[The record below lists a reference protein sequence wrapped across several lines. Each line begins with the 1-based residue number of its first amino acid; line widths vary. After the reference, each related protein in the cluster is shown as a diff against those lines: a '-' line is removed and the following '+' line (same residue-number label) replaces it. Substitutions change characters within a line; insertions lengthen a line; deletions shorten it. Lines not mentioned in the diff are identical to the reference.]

1 MIPPKFS
8 IKHYLLLYV
17 AILYVFMYKFAILFF
32 FSFSSLINVF
42 IAVSTAVV
50 SPKKANVVICC
61 GQLPLISTGKTLL
74 VLNARSA

>member
-32 FSFSSLINVF
+32 FSFSSFSLVSANAALSVMADR
-42 IAVSTAVV
+42 IAVN
-50 SPKKANVVICC
+50 KI
-61 GQLPLISTGKTLL
+61 LL
-74 VLNARSA
+74 VAIINRV